1 MDTKNGRR
9 DFLKLGAGLGAA
21 ALGGTKLASGEFV
34 QGDPGAAGSKP
45 IALVRVGFVGVGV
58 KGSEHVSNLLRL
70 DGVELR
76 AVCDIREEACAEAQN
91 QVEKRGG
98 RKPTAYTRGRARFR
112 TDVRDRGS

>member
-21 ALGGTKLASGEFV
+21 ALGATRPASGELV
-34 QGDPGAAGSKP
+34 EGDPGPAGPKP

-76 AVCDIREEACAEAQN
+76 AVCDIREEACAETQN
-91 QVEKRGG
+91 LVEKLGK
-98 RKPTAYTRGRARFR
+98 RKPTAYTRGE
-112 TDVRDRGS
+112 RDFERMCETED